1 MSLQKASASKEFV
14 SIIGGK
20 FRKQVE
26 EGTPESI
33 KRDYEKSDGS
43 KGVKYELVFDSVE
56 GVISNVSFADTDF
69 GKVFHIEIDGVTVS
83 TGTDGRYFADII
95 KRLAGADLSKPVTLR
110 PYDFEAEGKKLTG
123 VSVKQ
128 GGEKLK
134 NFFYDGEKNLHGFPV
149 MEDENPDSDDWKIY
163 FTKVKKFLVKY
174 VEDNMMKVTESDFNM
189 ESVSADVGDGE
200 NLPF

>member
-1 MSLQKASASKEFV
+1 MSLQKTSASKEFV

-33 KRDYEKSDGS
+33 KREYEKSDGS
-43 KGVKYELVFDSVE
+43 KGVKYELVFHSVE
-56 GVISNVSFADTDF
+56 GIISDISFVDTDF
-69 GKVFHIEIDGVTVS
+69 GKVCHIGIDGVTVS
-83 TGTDGRYFADII
+83 TGTDGRYFADIV
-95 KRLAGADLSKPVTLR
+95 KRLAGADLSKPVTLK
-110 PYDFEAEGKKLTG
+110 PYDFEADGKKLTG
-123 VSVKQ
+123 VSVQQ

-134 NFFYDGEKNLHGFPV
+134 NFFYDGKKNLHGFPV

-174 VEDNMMKVTESDFNM
+174 VEENMTKATAKDFDDIK
-189 ESVSADVGDGE
+189 EVDDS
-200 NLPF
+200 LPF